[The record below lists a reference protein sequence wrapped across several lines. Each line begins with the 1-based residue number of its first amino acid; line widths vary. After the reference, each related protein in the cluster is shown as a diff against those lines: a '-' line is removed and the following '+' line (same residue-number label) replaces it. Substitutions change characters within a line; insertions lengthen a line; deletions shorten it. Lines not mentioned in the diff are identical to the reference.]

1 MHSDV
6 SKRKILYIVLS
17 VLVAASIW
25 IYVDISRGNTTTE
38 TIRDIPIEYLG
49 EDGILADR
57 GLMLLEDGT
66 DTTVDLEI
74 SATRWNIAKLDKSS
88 IRIQA
93 SLNNVTSVGK
103 QYVTYQI
110 LYPKDRNFS
119 NNYTIKNQDP
129 ITATINVGE
138 LYNRTVDVRCEIQG
152 QVAEGYNAGEL
163 QISPATLE
171 IRGEQPIIDQV
182 SYAKVVLNL
191 NNADSTVSET
201 LEYEFYDENDQ
212 LLEKTGIRAT
222 ADEIQVTLPVKVTKE
237 LQLTMNFI
245 ESDGARRSNLNFEI
259 VPSTI
264 TVSGD
269 ADQLKDID
277 TIVLDDFDL
286 LSLGTNTT
294 EYHHVYSITV
304 PEGCENLSGVTR
316 ATLNISFKDMTTA
329 TVIATNFQWENL
341 PEGKHTEILT
351 QELAVTIFG
360 PAAAVQAVTPDD
372 VQVLVD
378 LADLSAAVGTYT
390 VPAQIELGIGG
401 GTIGV
406 SGTYQVR
413 LTIREQSDDEPEEE
427 PEVPAGGQPESDTQ
441 SPAESQ

>member
-1 MHSDV
+1 MQSKI
-6 SKRKILYIVLS
+6 SKRKVLYIALS
-17 VLVAASIW
+17 ILVAASIW
-25 IYVDISRGNTTTE
+25 IYVDMSKGNTVTTF
-38 TIRDIPIEYLG
+38 IRDIPIEYLG
-49 EDGILADR
+49 QDGILADR

-74 SATRWNIAKLDKSS
+74 SATRWNIAQLDKSS

-110 LYPKDRNFS
+110 VYPKDRNFS
-119 NNYTIKNQDP
+119 AIYTIKDQDP

-152 QVAEGYNAGEL
+152 QIADGFNAGEL
-163 QISPATLE
+163 QISPAALE
-171 IRGEQPIIDQV
+171 IRGEQQIIDQV

-191 NNADSTVSET
+191 DNAESTVSEM
-201 LEYEFYDENDQ
+201 LDYEFYDENDQ
-212 LLEKTGIRAT
+212 LLDKTGIHAT
-222 ADEIQVTLPVKVTKE
+222 TDQIEVTLPVNVTKE

-245 ESDGARRSNLNFEI
+245 ESDGARRSNVDYEI

-269 ADQLKDID
+269 AEQLKDID

-286 LSLGTNTT
+286 LSLGTDTT
-294 EYHHVYSITV
+294 EYHHVYAITV

-329 TVIATNFQWENL
+329 TVATNNIQCENL
-341 PEGKHTEILT
+341 PEGKHTDVLT
-351 QELAVTIFG
+351 QELSVTIFG
-360 PAAAVQAVTPDD
+360 PAEAVQAVTPDD
-372 VQVLVD
+372 IQIRVD
-378 LADLSAAVGTYT
+378 LADLSGAVGTYT
-390 VPAQIELGIGG
+390 VPAQIEILGSGSNVGI
-401 GTIGV
+401 

-413 LTIREQSDDEPEEE
+413 LTIREQAEE
-427 PEVPAGGQPESDTQ
+427 PEPENPVWNPDQPSGEETPGD
-441 SPAESQ
+441 ESQ